1 MVIKR
6 YILDNK
12 DNFKKLN
19 KNKLIRR
26 RRIFFFL
33 RMIFIFFIFVIFL
46 LVFVNSSIFS
56 IKNIKL
62 FGNKF
67 LEEEY
72 ILQELNGV
80 YHKNLLFYSI
90 DKDLDSLKS
99 NKYVRNIKYT
109 KKLPNTLN
117 LYIDEKN
124 IDYYIYSNNKYYV
137 FDRDAILVD
146 ILDYKQDNVLEIT
159 KVKLPSD
166 LEIGERLF
174 DASSREVQWMK
185 NLSELFDLNNS
196 DIHFDYID
204 FSNVYNVV
212 LGYKDIKINI
222 GNNSDLRQKLN
233 IAINVINSN
242 PKFQSMQGYIDVRAK
257 GHPVLS
263 LE

>member
-1 MVIKR
+1 M
-6 YILDNK
+6 DNK

-26 RRIFFFL
+26 RRIFFL
-33 RMIFIFFIFVIFL
+33 RRMIFIFFIFVIFL

-185 NLSELFDLNNS
+185 N
-196 DIHFDYID
+196 
-204 FSNVYNVV
+204 VV